1 MTKDMFAELQ
11 DITDRMVLH
20 SGMLFQGRGSVEP
33 SAEGDTRYHLEA
45 KKLGDGFYANMRLG
59 SVHLNVG
66 ARTPDDA
73 IRKWVESPIFPS
85 RAYEVNAYESPEA
98 ERKREKPLATLRGE

>member
-1 MTKDMFAELQ
+1 MH
-11 DITDRMVLH
+11 I
-20 SGMLFQGRGSVEP
+20 
-33 SAEGDTRYHLEA
+33 
-45 KKLGDGFYANMRLG
+45 
-59 SVHLNVG
+59 NVG

-98 ERKREKPLATLRGE
+98 ERRREKPLATLRGE